1 MGWVGWVGVKREAR
15 VFFNTTGSAT
25 LPATHPAQER
35 YASLAPLYYR
45 GAAAAAV
52 VYSVTDRESFA
63 RAAYWAGELARAA
76 AGDPRSGGGDRDRAG
91 GTAPP
96 PITVL
101 VGNKADLGD
110 DRVVTA
116 EEGAALAAEH
126 GALFAETSAKTAEG
140 VGAVFETAAGA
151 VLDGWGAAAA

>member
-1 MGWVGWVGVKREAR
+1 MVIEGERAKQQVRKINNPP
-15 VFFNTTGSAT
+15 FSSHF
-25 LPATHPAQER
+25 QER

-76 AGDPRSGGGDRDRAG
+76 AGDRA
-91 GTAPP
+91 ASPP
-96 PITVL
+96 VTVL
-101 VGNKADLGD
+101 VGNKADLEG

-116 EEGAALAAEH
+116 EEGAALAADN
-126 GALFAETSAKTAEG
+126 GMLFAETSAKTAEG
-140 VGAVFETAAGA
+140 VGAVFETAAAA
-151 VLDGWGAAAA
+151 VLNGRVEGAG